1 MKRALAMAIFS
12 FASLFAGNASAS
24 PESEFWTW
32 FEKNQAQL
40 FDFEADQERVFD
52 RLATAMHKVDNRL
65 TFEFGPK
72 IDNKREFVISADGQR
87 AAFPKVEA
95 LFAAAPTMPNWTFVK
110 FRPRR
115 TPMDIEYGGVAVKA
129 AAVSVSVLVARGA
142 DKVKLRVFIPG
153 YTEARH
159 KSYLGIAFLLLDQ
172 SLGEFDVETRVGPID
187 VLAPEAG
194 NKDVYSL
201 SELPAVLDDHFARGD

>member
-1 MKRALAMAIFS
+1 MKRAFAMAIFS
-12 FASLFAGNASAS
+12 FASLFSGPAHAS
-24 PESEFWTW
+24 PESEFWRW
-32 FEKNQAQL
+32 FEKNDAQL

-52 RLATAMHKVDNRL
+52 RLAAAMHKVDERL

-72 IDNKREFVISADGQR
+72 VGNKREFVISADGHR

-95 LFAAAPTMPNWTFVK
+95 LFAAAPVMPHWTFVK

-129 AAVSVSVLVARGA
+129 EAVSVSVLVARSA

-153 YTEARH
+153 YTPARH
-159 KSYLGIAFLLLDQ
+159 NSYLGIAFLLLDQ

-201 SELPAVLDDHFARGD
+201 SELPAVLDNHFARGD